1 MNISAGFINRP
12 IGTSLLAA
20 AIFLIGAAAWP
31 LLPVAPLPQ
40 VDFPTI
46 QVQAQLP
53 GASPETMASNIATP
67 LERYFSLIAGLTEMT
82 STSFFGSGV
91 IVLQFDLNRSIESAA
106 VDVQAA
112 INAAGGQ
119 LPQNLPNPPTYR
131 KVNPADRPI
140 LIMGVSSETL
150 PLTQVSD
157 FADSI
162 VAQQISQLPGVG
174 QVNIF
179 GQQKPAIRVQVDP
192 GKISGLGLSL
202 EDIRTQIAA
211 ATVNTPKGAFDGPK
225 QNITVYDNDQIFS
238 ADAWN
243 NVVVAYRGG
252 APIRVR
258 DIGVAV
264 DGPEN
269 TRLSASAYQGA
280 GGDADT
286 AQLAN
291 GRTILL
297 AVFKQPGANVIDTVD
312 GIKKALPRVQQA
324 IPPAVKIGII
334 SDRTQTIRASVV
346 DVEHTLILTIG
357 LVVLVIFIFLR
368 NVPATLIPS
377 ATVPLAILATA
388 AAMYLVG
395 YSLDNLSLM
404 ALTISVGF
412 VVDDA
417 IVMLE
422 NIYRH
427 VEKGMPAR
435 EAALLG
441 AGEIGFTIVSI
452 SVSLVAVFIPLLLM
466 GGIIGRLFREFAV
479 TVTLTIAISVIV
491 SLTLTPMLCSRY
503 LKHAESKHGA
513 LFMWFE
519 RGFDRMLAFYE
530 RTLRVVL
537 KHQPLTL
544 IVFFVTVAATVVLY
558 IFIPKGFF
566 PQQDTGFI
574 QAIAEAG
581 QDISFR
587 GMSERAIALSDIVR
601 QDPDVYSVG
610 NSLGSNAA
618 NTGNFFITLKP
629 REAGRKADAGEIVAR
644 LRRKLASV
652 EGVNLYMQVPQDI
665 NVGGRIARTQ
675 YQYTMTDANI

>member
-1 MNISAGFINRP
+1 MNISAAFINRP

-20 AIFLIGAAAWP
+20 ALFLVGAAVWP

-46 QVQAQLP
+46 QVSSTLP
-53 GASPETMASNIATP
+53 GASPETMASNVATP

-82 STSFFGSGV
+82 STSFFGSTS
-91 IVLQFDLNRSIESAA
+91 IALQFDLNKSIESAA

-119 LPQNLPNPPTYR
+119 LPANLPNPPTYR

-140 LIMGVSSETL
+140 LIMGVSSEAL

-174 QVNIF
+174 QVSIF
-179 GQQKPAIRVQVDP
+179 GQQKPAVRVQVDP
-192 GKISGLGLSL
+192 GRISGLGLSL

-225 QNITVYDNDQIFS
+225 QSATVYDNDQIFS

-243 NVVVAYRGG
+243 SVVVAYRAG

-269 TRLSASAYQGA
+269 SKLSASAYTGA
-280 GGDADT
+280 GGDDDAK
-286 AQLAN
+286 QLAN

-297 AVFKQPGANVIDTVD
+297 AVIKQPGANVIETVD

-334 SDRTQTIRASVV
+334 SDRTQTIRASVE
-346 DVEHTLILTIG
+346 DVEFTLVLTIV
-357 LVVLVIFIFLR
+357 LVVLVIFLFLR

-479 TVTLTIAISVIV
+479 TVTITIALSVIV

-503 LKHAESKHGA
+503 LKHQEGEVKHGW

-519 RGFDRMLAFYE
+519 HGFDAMLAFYE
-530 RTLRVVL
+530 RTLRIVL
-537 KHQPLTL
+537 RHQPLTL
-544 IVFFVTVAATVVLY
+544 IVFFATVTATVAL
-558 IFIPKGFF
+558 PS
-566 PQQDTGFI
+566 
-574 QAIAEAG
+574 
-581 QDISFR
+581 SFR
-587 GMSERAIALSDIVR
+587 RAFSRNRTPASFRRWPRLS
-601 QDPDVYSVG
+601 
-610 NSLGSNAA
+610 
-618 NTGNFFITLKP
+618 
-629 REAGRKADAGEIVAR
+629 GRTFHSRG
-644 LRRKLASV
+644 
-652 EGVNLYMQVPQDI
+652 
-665 NVGGRIARTQ
+665 
-675 YQYTMTDANI
+675 